1 MTNRRTRQ
9 IWKQTLIA
17 SQSLSNTWKYRDII
31 RGPSKVETQNFESH
45 KKGCAE
51 TEMEGRTSLMRLLPG
66 RCKIL
71 RLYRVTPSLF
81 RTKTGCAWQ
90 YKSKNLLRPV
100 AVLYMK
106 ISRYYTRTIQS
117 RDAKFCVSQEGM
129 CKTEVKGRLSLL
141 WFLPGRRK
149 ILRLYWAYAIIV
161 LNKTGCARI
170 FKSKLSSR
178 LVVLF
183 LRKIINI
190 HNTPM
195 NQTGVKHGIDSNHN
209 CKCCIIISIRS
220 DNLRKV
226 LYNICTFLTH
236 VMNTLLWWVAVV
248 FQT

>member
-81 RTKTGCAWQ
+81 RTKTGCA
-90 YKSKNLLRPV
+90 
-100 AVLYMK
+100 
-106 ISRYYTRTIQS
+106 
-117 RDAKFCVSQEGM
+117 
-129 CKTEVKGRLSLL
+129 
-141 WFLPGRRK
+141 
-149 ILRLYWAYAIIV
+149 
-161 LNKTGCARI
+161 RI
-170 FKSKLSSR
+170 FKSKFSSR
-178 LVVLF
+178 LLVLF
-183 LRKIINI
+183 LRKIIRNI

-195 NQTGVKHGIDSNHN
+195 NQTDVKHGIDSNHN

-220 DNLRKV
+220 DNSRKV